1 MKKGTLFLFIL
12 LISIVVSCGFRI
24 DKLAQNETTTGFT
37 DQELNQP
44 TFAVINQKI
53 FQGKCMSCHGPSGSA
68 KRVSLEPRDALL
80 NSPLD
85 LVIPENPDE
94 SGLAIAISRTDKK
107 RMPPE
112 KSGPPLSTTEIAIIK
127 KWILQGAQ

>member
-1 MKKGTLFLFIL
+1 MM
-12 LISIVVSCGFRI
+12 SIVVSCGFRI
-24 DKLAQNETTTGFT
+24 DKLDPNETTTGFT

-53 FQGKCMSCHGPSGSA
+53 FQSKCMTCHGSSGGA
-68 KRVSLEPRDALL
+68 KRVPLEPRDALL

-94 SGLAIAISRTDKK
+94 SGLVLAISRNDKK

-112 KSGPPLSTTEIAIIK
+112 KSGPALSTTEIAIIK